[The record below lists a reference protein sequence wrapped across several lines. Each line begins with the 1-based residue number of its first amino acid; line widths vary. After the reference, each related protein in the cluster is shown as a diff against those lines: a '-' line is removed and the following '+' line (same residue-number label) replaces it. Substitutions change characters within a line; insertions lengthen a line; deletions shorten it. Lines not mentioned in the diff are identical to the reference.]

1 MKFLQIRKYLFL
13 NMAAALSV
21 LFWRSI
27 YIYFTIDFPLELD
40 DPIITNRFPH
50 FVNIF
55 LWAFV
60 VLLSYGFAI
69 IEILIRTFVINKY
82 FHFKFNF
89 PIKLPKFLD
98 ILYSVLFFT
107 GLLLSIGPA
116 LFAVLFILEAN
127 FLI

>member
-1 MKFLQIRKYLFL
+1 MKFLQIRKFFFL
-13 NMAAALSV
+13 NIAAALSV
-21 LFWRSI
+21 LFWRAI
-27 YIYFTIDFPLELD
+27 YICFTTDLPPELADFA
-40 DPIITNRFPH
+40 R
-50 FVNIF
+50 IF
-55 LWAFV
+55 LWAV
-60 VLLSYGFAI
+60 AVLLSYGFAI